1 MTNTPKIAVIVGSTR
16 PGRNAAAVAE
26 WILNIAS
33 ARGDVVFERLD
44 LQDHPLPFLDESM
57 SAKASALMDL
67 DYGGSHTAAWAE
79 VIAGY
84 DGFVFVTP
92 EYNRA
97 IPAVLKNALDYL
109 FAEWGNKAAAIV
121 AYGAQ
126 GGARASA
133 QLRQSLGELHVA
145 TVATEV
151 NLMLYS
157 DFENFKTFRPAPV
170 HEPIATLMLDQLVA
184 WAGALQPL
192 RAA

>member
-1 MTNTPKIAVIVGSTR
+1 MTLPALLALLLL
-16 PGRNAAAVAE
+16 AAADG
-26 WILNIAS
+26 AS
-33 ARGDVVFERLD
+33 D
-44 LQDHPLPFLDESM
+44 L
-57 SAKASALMDL
+57 
-67 DYGGSHTAAWAE
+67 T
-79 VIAGY
+79 
-84 DGFVFVTP
+84 
-92 EYNRA
+92 
-97 IPAVLKNALDYL
+97 VLKNALDYL

>member
-1 MTNTPKIAVIVGSTR
+1 MTYTPKIAVIVGSTR
-16 PGRNAAAVAE
+16 PGRNAGVVTD

-33 ARGDVVFERLD
+33 ARGDAVFERVD
-44 LQDHPLPFLDESM
+44 LQDHPLPLLDEAM
-57 SAKASALMDL
+57 SAKASALMGL
-67 DYGGSHTAAWAE
+67 DYGNAHTDGWAK
-79 VIAGY
+79 VIAPY

-97 IPAVLKNALDYL
+97 IPAVLKNALDFL
-109 FAEWGNKAAAIV
+109 FAEWGNKAASIV
-121 AYGAQ
+121 SYGAQ

-157 DFENFKTFRPAPV
+157 DFEDFKTFKPAPA
-170 HEPIATLMLDQLVA
+170 HEPVAALMLDQLTA
-184 WAGALQPL
+184 WAVALRPL
-192 RAA
+192 RAE

>member
-1 MTNTPKIAVIVGSTR
+1 M
-16 PGRNAAAVAE
+16 
-26 WILNIAS
+26 
-33 ARGDVVFERLD
+33 
-44 LQDHPLPFLDESM
+44 
-57 SAKASALMDL
+57 
-67 DYGGSHTAAWAE
+67 
-79 VIAGY
+79 
-84 DGFVFVTP
+84 
-92 EYNRA
+92 
-97 IPAVLKNALDYL
+97 
-109 FAEWGNKAAAIV
+109 

>member
-1 MTNTPKIAVIVGSTR
+1 MTNRLRIAVIVGSTR

-33 ARGDVVFERLD
+33 ARDDVVFERLD
-44 LQDHPLPFLDESM
+44 LQDHPLPILDEAM
-57 SAKASALMDL
+57 SAKASALMGLEYD
-67 DYGGSHTAAWAE
+67 GAHTAAWAG

-170 HEPIATLMLDQLVA
+170 HEPVATLMLDQLVG